1 MMSFNTPTDLQYT
14 RTHEWVRIEGEEA
27 TVGIS
32 DYAQDS
38 LGDVV
43 YVELPNVGDSFDA
56 GGTFGAVESVKAASD
71 LYLPIAGEILAVN
84 ESLLDNPE
92 ILNSDPYGEG
102 WILKIR
108 VAQGV
113 GALMSSEA
121 YAKYTAELDH

>member
-1 MMSFNTPTDLQYT
+1 MSFNTPTDLQYT

-121 YAKYTAELDH
+121 YEKYIAELDH